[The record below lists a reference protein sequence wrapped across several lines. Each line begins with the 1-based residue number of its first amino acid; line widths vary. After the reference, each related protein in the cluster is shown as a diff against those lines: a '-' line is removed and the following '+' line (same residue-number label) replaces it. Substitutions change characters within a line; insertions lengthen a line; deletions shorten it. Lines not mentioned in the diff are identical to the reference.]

1 MISCIDGFL
10 CCFVFYDLYMIREY
24 LKLARSFN
32 AVLTGISPV
41 MGAIAM
47 QQYDIITL
55 ILLFLIGFL
64 GHTFGFVFNDIIDY
78 NIDKSSKEISDRPLI
93 SGTISLKNARIFA
106 FSSMAI
112 AFFIAFY
119 LAVTTE
125 RYFPLIMLAISAFLI
140 ALYDLV
146 SKKFPLTDIFV
157 AIGVFFLIVYG
168 AITTTGT
175 LNSLTPLTWIVC
187 VLGAIQVL
195 FMQMIAGGM
204 KDIENDF
211 NRGARTL
218 AIQMGNRVNEGR
230 LHVSKSFK
238 TLAYSFQLA
247 DLIIVFLPFI
257 VLWDIRTLSL
267 FQYIQWISIILVG
280 ILMFF
285 LSHKLLTMK
294 RFERNRARKL
304 IGSHYMI
311 NFTIVPIML
320 MYLNPW
326 AGLLM
331 FFPGL
336 GFIVSNL
343 VLHGTLLQ
351 PKTM

>member
-1 MISCIDGFL
+1 
-10 CCFVFYDLYMIREY
+10 MIREY

-93 SGTISLKNARIFA
+93 SGTISLRSAWIFA
-106 FSSMAI
+106 FGSMAGAFLI
-112 AFFIAFY
+112 ALY
-119 LAVTTE
+119 LAVTMQHF
-125 RYFPLIMLAISAFLI
+125 FPLLILAISASFI

-146 SKKFPLTDIFV
+146 SKKFPLTDVFV
-157 AIGVFFLIVYG
+157 AIGVFFLIIYG
-168 AITTTGT
+168 ASTTTST
-175 LNSLTPLTWIVC
+175 LTSLTSLTWIVC

-195 FMQMIAGGM
+195 IMQIIAGGM

-211 NRGARTL
+211 QRGARTL
-218 AIQMGNRVNEGR
+218 AIQMGVRVTEGK
-230 LHVSKSFK
+230 LQVPSSFK
-238 TLAYSFQLA
+238 ALAYGIQLV

-257 VLWDIRTLSL
+257 IIWNIRTLSL
-267 FQYIQWISIILVG
+267 FQYIQWASLIFVG

-285 LSHKLLTMK
+285 LSHKLLTME
-294 RFERNRARKL
+294 RFERTKARKL

-320 MYLNPW
+320 MSLNPW
-326 AGLLM
+326 AGILM

-336 GFIVSNL
+336 GFIFFNL
-343 VLHGTLLQ
+343 ILHGTLLQ

>member
-1 MISCIDGFL
+1 
-10 CCFVFYDLYMIREY
+10 MIREY

-47 QQYDIITL
+47 QQYDIIIL
-55 ILLFLIGFL
+55 ILLFIIGFL

-93 SGTISLKNARIFA
+93 SGTISLRNAWIFA
-106 FSSMAI
+106 FCSMAI
-112 AFFIAFY
+112 AFLISLY
-119 LAVTTE
+119 LAVSMQHF
-125 RYFPLIMLAISAFLI
+125 FPILMLVISSLFI
-140 ALYDLV
+140 VLYDLV
-146 SKKFPLTDIFV
+146 SKKYPLTDLFV

-168 AITTTGT
+168 ASITTGT
-175 LNSLTPLTWIVC
+175 LTSLTPLTWIVC

-195 FMQMIAGGM
+195 IMQIIAGGM

-211 NRGARTL
+211 HRGARTL
-218 AIQMGNRVNEGR
+218 AIKLGVRVNEGK
-230 LHVSKSFK
+230 LHVSSSFK
-238 TLAYSFQLA
+238 ALAYGLQLA
-247 DLIIVFLPFI
+247 DLIIVFLPFFI
-257 VLWDIRTLSL
+257 VWNIRTLSL
-267 FQYIQWISIILVG
+267 FQYIQWASLIFVG

-285 LSHKLLTMK
+285 LSHKLLTME
-294 RFERNRARKL
+294 RFERSRARKL

-331 FFPGL
+331 FFPGF
-336 GFIVSNL
+336 GFIISNL
-343 VLHGTLLQ
+343 ILHGTLLQ